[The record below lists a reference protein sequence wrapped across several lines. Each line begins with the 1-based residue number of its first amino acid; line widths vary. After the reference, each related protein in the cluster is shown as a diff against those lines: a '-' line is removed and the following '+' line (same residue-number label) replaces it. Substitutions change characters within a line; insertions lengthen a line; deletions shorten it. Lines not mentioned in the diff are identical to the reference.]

1 MAEARRPKRSLADQP
16 RHVSRFVTM
25 RTDPIPTP
33 LTIEINNP
41 EVAAMLR
48 EKMSDE
54 RFNVEAILQA
64 TLEWQAAMSAEPLP
78 EPKEAV
84 KLWKGATANDEL
96 YLAQA
101 RLLDLA
107 VAIKKSDFETKKAI
121 AVYMLLMLSDINGPY
136 QAASRL
142 AARLYGI
149 HIEPNRFEEYWRL
162 MRSANVDAEMNTFL
176 KRVSE
181 QPDLKNKLMKGS
193 KNYAEVARVAE
204 REGLRKTAAEWEKY
218 LKSWEFLTQMM
229 KGLVERGAMN
239 QTQFR
244 DRTGFQYGDLNMA
257 RLGEGIDQMIMGG
270 VLSATGW
277 SGKISGLGN
286 LKVPIAAII
295 FPTTIVMMEGM
306 EGRRFE
312 FKELGQMF
320 AQSFLLALEGMV
332 IALDEM
338 RAQFNN
344 FFR

>member
-1 MAEARRPKRSLADQP
+1 M
-16 RHVSRFVTM
+16 T
-25 RTDPIPTP
+25 TP
-33 LTIEINNP
+33 LTIEIHNP
-41 EVAAMLR
+41 EVAVMLR

-64 TLEWQAAMSAEPLP
+64 VLEWQAAMSAEPPP
-78 EPKEAV
+78 EPKNAV
-84 KLWKGATANDEL
+84 KLWKGATADDEH

-107 VAIKKSDFETKKAI
+107 VAIKKSSFETKKYI
-121 AVYMLLMLSDINGPY
+121 FIYMLLMLSDVNGPY

-142 AARLYGI
+142 ARQLFGI
-149 HIEPNRFEEYWRL
+149 VIEPNRFQDYWRL
-162 MRSANVDAEMNTFL
+162 MRSANVDAEMNAFL

-181 QPDLKNKLMKGS
+181 QPDLKNKLLKGS

-204 REGLRKTAAEWEKY
+204 REGLKKTAAEWEKY

-239 QTQFR
+239 QTQFK

-257 RLGEGIDQMIMGG
+257 HLGEGIDQMIMGG

-277 SGKISGLGN
+277 SGKISGLSN
-286 LKVPIAAII
+286 FKVPMAALI
-295 FPTTIVMMEGM
+295 FPTTIVMMDGM

-320 AQSFLLALEGMV
+320 AQSFLMALEGMV
-332 IALDEM
+332 TALDEM
-338 RAQFNN
+338 RTQFDN

>member
-1 MAEARRPKRSLADQP
+1 
-16 RHVSRFVTM
+16 M

-33 LTIEINNP
+33 LTIEIHDP
-41 EVAAMLR
+41 ELAALLR
-48 EKMSDE
+48 EKMRDE

-64 TLEWQAAMSAEPLP
+64 TLDWQAAMSAEPLP

-84 KLWKGATANDEL
+84 NLLKGATADDER

-107 VAIKKSDFETKKAI
+107 VAIKKSDFETKKFI
-121 AVYMLLMLSDINGPY
+121 VIYMLLMIYDVNGPY
-136 QAASRL
+136 QGASRL
-142 AARLYGI
+142 AVRLYGI
-149 HIEPNRFEEYWRL
+149 FIEPNRFEEYWRL
-162 MRSANVDAEMNTFL
+162 MRSANPDAEMNTFL

-204 REGLRKTAAEWEKY
+204 REGLKKTAAEWEKY

-229 KGLVERGAMN
+229 KGLVERGAMS
-239 QTQFR
+239 QTQFK

-257 RLGEGIDQMIMGG
+257 HLGDGIDQLIMGG

-286 LKVPIAAII
+286 LKVPMAAII
-295 FPTTIVMMEGM
+295 FPTAIVMMDGM
-306 EGRRFE
+306 EGRKFE

-320 AQSFLLALEGMV
+320 AQSFVLALEGMV
-332 IALDEM
+332 VALDEM
-338 RAQFNN
+338 RAQFDN

>member
-1 MAEARRPKRSLADQP
+1 
-16 RHVSRFVTM
+16 M

-33 LTIEINNP
+33 LTIEIHNP
-41 EVAAMLR
+41 EVAALLR
-48 EKMSDE
+48 EKMRDE

-78 EPKEAV
+78 EPKNAV
-84 KLWKGATANDEL
+84 KLWKGATADDEQ

-107 VAIKKSDFETKKAI
+107 VAIKKSSLEHKKFIVLA
-121 AVYMLLMLSDINGPY
+121 MLLGLSDVNGPY

-142 AARLYGI
+142 ARQLFGI
-149 HIEPNRFEEYWRL
+149 FIEPNRFQDYWRL

-176 KRVSE
+176 KRVDE
-181 QPDLKNKLMKGS
+181 EPDLKNKLMKGS

-204 REGLRKTAAEWEKY
+204 REGLKKTAAEWEKY

-229 KGLVERGAMN
+229 KGLVERGAMS
-239 QTQFR
+239 QTQFK
-244 DRTGFQYGDLNMA
+244 DRTGFQYGDLNIA
-257 RLGEGIDQMIMGG
+257 HLGEGIDQMIMGG

-277 SGKISGLGN
+277 SGKISGLGS
-286 LKVPIAAII
+286 LKLPMAAII
-295 FPTTIVMMEGM
+295 FPVTFVMMDGM
-306 EGRRFE
+306 EGRKFE

-338 RAQFNN
+338 RAQFEN

>member
-1 MAEARRPKRSLADQP
+1 
-16 RHVSRFVTM
+16 
-25 RTDPIPTP
+25 
-33 LTIEINNP
+33 
-41 EVAAMLR
+41 MLR
-48 EKMSDE
+48 EKMRDA

-64 TLEWQAAMSAEPLP
+64 TLEWQAAMSAAPQP

-84 KLWKGATANDEL
+84 KLLKGATADDER

-107 VAIKKSDFETKKAI
+107 VAIKKSDFETKKFI
-121 AVYMLLMLSDINGPY
+121 VIYMLLMQYDVNGPY
-136 QAASRL
+136 QGASRL
-142 AARLYGI
+142 AVQLYGI

-204 REGLRKTAAEWEKY
+204 REGLKKTAAEWEKY

-239 QTQFR
+239 QTQFH

-286 LKVPIAAII
+286 LKVPMAAII
-295 FPTTIVMMEGM
+295 FPATIVMMEGM
-306 EGRRFE
+306 EGRKFE

-332 IALDEM
+332 MALDEM
-338 RAQFNN
+338 RAQFEN

>member
-1 MAEARRPKRSLADQP
+1 
-16 RHVSRFVTM
+16 M
-25 RTDPIPTP
+25 RTGPMTTP
-33 LTIEINNP
+33 LTIEIHNP
-41 EVAAMLR
+41 EVAVMLR

-64 TLEWQAAMSAEPLP
+64 VLEWQAAMSAEPPP
-78 EPKEAV
+78 EPKNAV
-84 KLWKGATANDEL
+84 KLWKGATADDEH

-107 VAIKKSDFETKKAI
+107 VAIKKSSFETKKYI
-121 AVYMLLMLSDINGPY
+121 FIYMLLMLSDVNGPY

-142 AARLYGI
+142 ARQLFGI
-149 HIEPNRFEEYWRL
+149 VIEPNRFQDYWRL
-162 MRSANVDAEMNTFL
+162 MRSANVDAEMNAFL

-181 QPDLKNKLMKGS
+181 QPDLKNKLLKGS

-204 REGLRKTAAEWEKY
+204 REGLKKTAAEWEKY

-239 QTQFR
+239 QTQFK

-257 RLGEGIDQMIMGG
+257 HLGEGIDQMIMGG

-277 SGKISGLGN
+277 SGKISGLSN
-286 LKVPIAAII
+286 FKVPMAALI
-295 FPTTIVMMEGM
+295 FPTTIVMMDGM

-320 AQSFLLALEGMV
+320 AQSFLMALEGMV
-332 IALDEM
+332 TALDEM
-338 RAQFNN
+338 RTQFDN

>member
-1 MAEARRPKRSLADQP
+1 MQ
-16 RHVSRFVTM
+16 
-25 RTDPIPTP
+25 TDPLSTP
-33 LTIEINNP
+33 LTIEIHNP

-48 EKMSDE
+48 EKMNDE

-64 TLEWQAAMSAEPLP
+64 VLEWQAAMSAEPEPVP
-78 EPKEAV
+78 EQAV
-84 KLWKGATANDEL
+84 KLWKGATAADEQ

-107 VAIKKSDFETKKAI
+107 VAIKKSSFETKKYI
-121 AVYMLLMLSDINGPY
+121 FIYMMLMLSDVNGPY
-136 QAASRL
+136 QGASRL
-142 AARLYGI
+142 AVQLYGI
-149 HIEPNRFEEYWRL
+149 SIEPNRFEDYWRL

-181 QPDLKNKLMKGS
+181 QPDLKNKLLKGS

-204 REGLRKTAAEWEKY
+204 REGLKKTAAEWEKY

-229 KGLVERGAMN
+229 KGLVERGVMN
-239 QTQFR
+239 QAQFK

-257 RLGEGIDQMIMGG
+257 RLGDGIDQMIMGG

-277 SGKISGLGN
+277 SGKISGLGS
-286 LKVPIAAII
+286 LKVPMAALI
-295 FPTTIVMMEGM
+295 FPATIVMMDGM
-306 EGRRFE
+306 EGRKFE

-320 AQSFLLALEGMV
+320 AQSFVMALEGMV
-332 IALDEM
+332 VALDEM
-338 RAQFNN
+338 RAQFNH